1 MAQVYLLVVKLWVR
15 LVYKD
20 RKLPMDRPQRAQTVA
35 CHHRYDLTSHPLA
48 TELGTVIRRLHL
60 HLTTSSEYR
69 AAQPKASTC
78 HNHSRTAAHLGAQI
92 RSIPTPL
99 DHHSRQHHRTREASV
114 AQHQQ
119 QACGPEHAEHERI
132 YRLVREAADSEGR
145 AVGILADIF
154 MRFAF
159 FGGRRGSGGS

>member
-1 MAQVYLLVVKLWVR
+1 MATDPPCHDYQHRKPSSRLCILYSRGSMAQVYLLVVKLWVR

-35 CHHRYDLTSHPLA
+35 CRHRYDPTSHPLA
-48 TELGTVIRRLHL
+48 TELGTVIRRLRL
-60 HLTTSSEYR
+60 HLTTSSESR

-119 QACGPEHAEHERI
+119 QAQ
-132 YRLVREAADSEGR
+132 AAR
-145 AVGILADIF
+145 Q
-154 MRFAF
+154 
-159 FGGRRGSGGS
+159 